1 MTLPSSVLR
10 FRSRR
15 WWASRRIDLRSTSY
29 AWPSIAAALALYF
42 ANVGFQPSFGSPS
55 NWAAILSVTAPFL
68 LIGMA
73 EAFPVLA
80 GNGGLDLSL
89 GPLMGFVTVLI
100 AIELVPAGISAPEL
114 LIPVVLAV
122 GFGAGIVNGFLVAFV
137 RLPAIIATL
146 GAYLFYTGLGLYLL
160 PSPSGNVPGWL
171 IHLSTS
177 YGPIPAML
185 VPLFAVALFWLLL
198 TRTAYRRNLLAAGGD
213 DRAAYT
219 AGASVTLIRCSAYA
233 FGGMLAA
240 VAGLA
245 LAATLGSGDSTVGPP
260 YTVTSIAAVALGGVS
275 LSGGRGGLL
284 GAAAGGAI
292 IFLIQN
298 LLTLANVS
306 VFELDIA
313 NGIMLI
319 LALALNSFVLARR
332 RRTGLAGLEVSGR
345 ERLHRRLVE
354 EPTEVAA
361 ADGVGVGHLDHAS

>member
-1 MTLPSSVLR
+1 VNVTASPGAGAEP
-10 FRSRR
+10 RR
-15 WWASRRIDLRSTSY
+15 RRLIRRVRLGRTSY
-29 AWPSIAAALALYF
+29 AWASVGAVVALYI
-42 ANVGFQPSFGSPS
+42 ANVGFQPSFASPG
-55 NWAAILSVTAPFL
+55 NWASILAVTAPFL

-89 GPLMGFVTVLI
+89 GPLMGFVTVVI
-100 AIELVPAGISAPEL
+100 AIELVPAGVSAPEV
-114 LIPVVLAV
+114 LIPIVLAI
-122 GFGAGIVNGFLVAFV
+122 GFGAGMVNGFLVAFV

-146 GAYLFYTGLGLYLL
+146 GAYLFYTGFGLYLL

-171 IHLSTS
+171 MHLSTS

-185 VPLFAVALFWLLL
+185 VPLAAVAVFWLLL
-198 TRTAYRRNLLAAGGD
+198 TRTAYRRNLFAVGGD

-219 AGASVTLIRCSAYA
+219 AGVPVALIRCSAYA

-245 LAATLGSGDSTVGPP
+245 LAATLGGGDSTVGPP
-260 YTVTSIAAVALGGVS
+260 YTITSIAAVALGGIS

-284 GAAAGGAI
+284 GGAAGGAI

-298 LLTLANVS
+298 LLTVANVS

-332 RRTGLAGLEVSGR
+332 RTGLARLEVPGR
-345 ERLHRRLVE
+345 QRLQE
-354 EPTEVAA
+354 AT
-361 ADGVGVGHLDHAS
+361 

>member
-1 MTLPSSVLR
+1 MTAPSAIRAKPRRRRLI
-10 FRSRR
+10 SRVHVG
-15 WWASRRIDLRSTSY
+15 STSY
-29 AWPSIAAALALYF
+29 AWASIGAAVALYV
-42 ANVGFQPSFGSPS
+42 ANVGFQPSFASPG
-55 NWAAILSVTAPFL
+55 NWASILAVTAPFL

-73 EAFPVLA
+73 QALPVLA

-114 LIPVVLAV
+114 LIPVVLAI
-122 GFGAGIVNGFLVAFV
+122 GFGAGMVNGFLVAFV

-146 GAYLFYTGLGLYLL
+146 GAYLFYTGFGLYLL

-171 IHLSTS
+171 MHLSRS

-185 VPLFAVALFWLLL
+185 VPLFAVAVFWLLL
-198 TRTAYRRNLLAAGGD
+198 TRTAYRRNLLAVGGD

-219 AGASVTLIRCSAYA
+219 AGANVALIRCSAYA

-260 YTVTSIAAVALGGVS
+260 YTITSIAAVARGGIS
-275 LSGGRGGLL
+275 RSGGRGGLL
-284 GAAAGGAI
+284 GGAAGGAI

-298 LLTLANVS
+298 LLTVANVS

-332 RRTGLAGLEVSGR
+332 RTGLAKLELAGR
-345 ERLHRRLVE
+345 QRLQE
-354 EPTEVAA
+354 AA
-361 ADGVGVGHLDHAS
+361 